1 MAILNFIPQL
11 WSATIMD
18 TLRKAHVFG
27 RVCRCNF
34 EGDIKNVGDSIKISG
49 IGDIDVGSYVTE
61 PAGGTDITVQKLSD
75 AGVIMPIDT
84 ANYFAFRLD
93 DVDALQANAPLMAAA
108 TNKAAYRLRDTA
120 DSAINTIMKAQN
132 TLTTTTDASVDTT
145 TIIGDVAEMYLALDE
160 VNVPD
165 EEKWI
170 ILAPWMVVKLQ
181 LAGIVHADDLKGNIN
196 GFVGN
201 QLGFDIYKSNNLTVT
216 APLAGSYGAVAFV
229 EQIIKTEA
237 YRVEKRF
244 ADAVKGL
251 HVFGIKVVKPNE
263 LVEGNWT
270 ETAETAI

>member
-1 MAILNFIPQL
+1 MAILNFIPML

-18 TLRKAHVFG
+18 VLRKSHVFG
-27 RVCRCNF
+27 KVCRSNF

-49 IGDIDVGSYVTE
+49 IGEIDVGTYQTE
-61 PAGGTDITVQKLSD
+61 AAGGTGITVQKLSD
-75 AGVIMPIDT
+75 AGVIMQIDQ

-93 DVDALQANAPLMAAA
+93 DVDALQANAPLMNEA
-108 TNKAAYRLRDTA
+108 TSKAAYRLRDTA
-120 DSAINTIMKAQN
+120 DSKINAVMKAGN
-132 TLTTTTDASVDTT
+132 NLTTTTDSDVDSA

-170 ILAPWMVVKLQ
+170 ILAPWMIVKLQ
-181 LAGIVHADDLKGNIN
+181 LAGIVHANDLKGNIN
-196 GFVGN
+196 GFVTN

-229 EQIIKTEA
+229 EQIVKTEA
-237 YRVEKRF
+237 YRVEDRF
-244 ADAVKGL
+244 SDAVKGL
-251 HVFGIKVVKPNE
+251 HVFGVKVIKPNE

-270 ETAETAI
+270 ENAEASI